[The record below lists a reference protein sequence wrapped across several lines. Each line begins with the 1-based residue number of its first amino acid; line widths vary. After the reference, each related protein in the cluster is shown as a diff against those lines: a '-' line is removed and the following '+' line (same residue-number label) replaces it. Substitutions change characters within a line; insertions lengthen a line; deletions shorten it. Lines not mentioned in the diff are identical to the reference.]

1 MKIYN
6 KIVYDINNNI
16 IEEDSYEYEGPLTL
30 AGPTAAVVGALGVI
44 QYQQEGAIGKY
55 NQQVANR
62 NAQIAENEAAQ
73 INDQAEFDIARFD
86 QQFRK
91 TVGSVEVALAKSG
104 VVIDSGSGARVTEAN
119 QLEAEMQNK
128 ITRYNADVGVAKKM
142 EEAQFSRIQG
152 QVARNAA
159 RLAQIQTISKAGSS
173 LLSMSS
179 FGPTNTYN
187 QNSVNTGIQA
197 NKDDF

>member
-1 MKIYN
+1 M
-6 KIVYDINNNI
+6 
-16 IEEDSYEYEGPLTL
+16 GWQ
-30 AGPTAAVVGALGVI
+30 GAVVATLGAI
-44 QYQQEGAIGKY
+44 QYKQEGAIGKY
-55 NQQVANR
+55 NQKVANR
-62 NAQIAENEAAQ
+62 NAEIAENEAAQ

-86 QQFRK
+86 QEFRK

-119 QLEAEMQNK
+119 ALEAEMNKK

-142 EEAQFSRIQG
+142 EEAKFSRIQG

-159 RLAQIQTISKAGSS
+159 RLAQIQTIAKTSSS

-179 FGPTNTYN
+179 GSPKKD
-187 QNSVNTGIQA
+187 TGLVVA
-197 NKDDF
+197 P